1 MAHLH
6 SEPGRPG
13 SWLETSISYHVDLC
27 VGLLEY
33 HSKHWQPASIGTS
46 NLGESKA
53 EANIFY
59 DLIPKVIRYHFHNIW
74 LVTRNQPYSLWEE
87 PV

>member
-1 MAHLH
+1 MFVELQPSEGLTDARESTSEMAHLH

-33 HSKHWQPASIGTS
+33 PQNMAASFHW
-46 NLGESKA
+46 N
-53 EANIFY
+53 
-59 DLIPKVIRYHFHNIW
+59 
-74 LVTRNQPYSLWEE
+74 
-87 PV
+87 